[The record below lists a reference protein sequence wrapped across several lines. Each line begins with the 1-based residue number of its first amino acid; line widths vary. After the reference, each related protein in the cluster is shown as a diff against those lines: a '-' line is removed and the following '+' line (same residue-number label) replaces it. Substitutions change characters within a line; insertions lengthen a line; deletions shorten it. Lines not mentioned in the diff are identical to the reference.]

1 MVFCTLFNKYYLTRG
16 LALYHSLSETCE
28 SFTLYVFAFDDFT
41 FEYLKSLNRDNLIPV
56 SLEDFEDEELLAVK
70 PGRSFAE
77 YCWTS
82 TPSTVL
88 WVLKNTNASSCT
100 YVDADLYFYHN
111 PQILLDEMTENED
124 ILITSHNYTPR
135 YDQSAL
141 SGKYCV
147 QFMFFRKSEKGLKV
161 LNWWRDRC
169 LEWCYNRHEDGKFGD
184 QKYLDVWP
192 EMFEGV
198 HELEH
203 SGALAPWNV
212 QQYEVSDG
220 FSPNI
225 RALSDNK
232 EYPVV
237 FYHFH
242 GVKYYANG
250 NFIYAPHSYT
260 LTKKVRDI
268 FYVPYCKVLLEM
280 QQNLST
286 DGMGTQ
292 PEKLWFKDRWI
303 KGRIAAF
310 RRNWKYWLGLSAI
323 NE

>member
-1 MVFCTLFNKYYLTRG
+1 MVFCTLFNQYYLTRG
-16 LALYHSLSETCE
+16 LALYQSLKETCPD
-28 SFTLYVFAFDDFT
+28 FRLYVFAFDTFT
-41 FEYLKSLNRDNLIPV
+41 FEHIRNMKQPNLIAV
-56 SLEDFEDEELLAVK
+56 SLDMFEDEALLTVK
-70 PGRSFAE
+70 PGRAFAE

-88 WVLKNTNASSCT
+88 WVLNHTDETSCT
-100 YVDADLYFYHN
+100 YIDADLYFYHN
-111 PQILLDEMTENED
+111 PQMLLDEMTNGED
-124 ILITSHNYTPR
+124 VLITSHNYTPR

-147 QFMFFRKSEKGLKV
+147 QFMFFRKTEKGLKV

-203 SGALAPWNV
+203 AGALAPWNI
-212 QQYEVSDG
+212 QQFRFQDPG
-220 FSPNI
+220 NKTMLNI
-225 RALSDNK
+225 KSGAIF
-232 EYPVV
+232 PAV
-237 FYHFH
+237 FFHFH

-250 NFIYAPHSYT
+250 KFIYAPRSYT
-260 LTKKVRDI
+260 LKPEIRRH
-268 FYVPYCKVLLEM
+268 FYEPYCEVLQQQQKVLHA
-280 QQNLST
+280 

-292 PEKLWFKDRWI
+292 SAKQYLKDKWL
-303 KGRIAAF
+303 KGHVANVK
-310 RRNWKYWLGLSAI
+310 RNWRYWLGI
-323 NE
+323 

>member
-1 MVFCTLFNKYYLTRG
+1 MVFCTLFNQYYLTRG
-16 LALYHSLSETCE
+16 LALYQSLKETCPE
-28 SFTLYVFAFDDFT
+28 FKLYVFAFDDFT
-41 FEYLKSLNRDNLIPV
+41 YAHIRQMNQPDLVAV
-56 SLEDFEDEELLAVK
+56 SLEMFEDDALLKVK
-70 PGRSFAE
+70 PTRSFAE

-82 TPSTVL
+82 TPSTIL
-88 WVLKNTNASSCT
+88 WVLNNTEETSCT

-124 ILITSHNYTPR
+124 VMITSHNYTPR

-147 QFMFFRKSEKGLKV
+147 QFMFFRKTEKGLKV

-203 SGALAPWNV
+203 AGALAPWNI
-212 QQYEVSDG
+212 QQFRLKDPVNKTMLNIKSG
-220 FSPNI
+220 AISP
-225 RALSDNK
+225 A
-232 EYPVV
+232 V
-237 FYHFH
+237 FFHFH

-250 NFIYAPHSYT
+250 KFIYAPRSYT
-260 LTKKVRDI
+260 LKPEIRRH
-268 FYVPYCKVLLEM
+268 FYEPYCEVLI
-280 QQNLST
+280 QQQKTLHA

-292 PEKLWFKDRWI
+292 SGKQYFRDKWL
-303 KGRIAAF
+303 KGHVANVK
-310 RRNWKYWLGLSAI
+310 RNWGEWVLGRF
-323 NE
+323 